1 MGERIG
7 IIGAGRVGGAL
18 GRAWAALGHDVRF
31 GARRPRAGQAA
42 DRVGVAEAA
51 RFGDVLVLATPWPAA
66 KDALAACGGLAGKI
80 LIDCTNP
87 LVMGPEGLALALGHA
102 TSGGEQVAAWAA
114 GAATFKTLN
123 HVGFESMGGAL
134 FAAARPC
141 QFVAGDDAAAKPRVM
156 ALVEALGFQ
165 AIDAGPLRAAR
176 LLEPLALLWI
186 EAARSQG
193 RTSAF
198 ALLRR

>member
-7 IIGAGRVGGAL
+7 IIGAGRVGGTL

-31 GARRPRAGQAA
+31 GARRPRAGQAS
-42 DRVGVAEAA
+42 VAEAA
-51 RFGDVLVLATPWPAA
+51 RFGTVLVLATPWPAVP
-66 KDALAACGGLAGKI
+66 DALAACDDLKGKI
-80 LIDCTNP
+80 LVDCTNP

-102 TSGGEQVAAWAA
+102 TSGGEQVAAWAK

-123 HVGFESMGGAL
+123 HVGFESMDGAP
-134 FAAARPC
+134 FGPARPC
-141 QFVAGDDAAAKPRVM
+141 QFIAGDDAAAKPRVM